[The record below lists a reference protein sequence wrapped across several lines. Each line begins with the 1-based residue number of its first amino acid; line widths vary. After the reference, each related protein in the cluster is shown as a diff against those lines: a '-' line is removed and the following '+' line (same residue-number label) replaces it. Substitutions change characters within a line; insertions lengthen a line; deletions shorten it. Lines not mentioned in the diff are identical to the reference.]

1 MATIQEMKELALHAV
16 RGTAPANF
24 AKEDV
29 NGALREAMN
38 GLAGDLNQFMKNRY
52 DIYEIIIE
60 AAEEYVPQRVI
71 QELSMFADVVNV
83 PQGQTAEFKR
93 KLGRNRAKSFLT
105 QVGLSGVYETF
116 RLDADKVS
124 MRAHAVGGGARIDF
138 ERFLDGYETMAE
150 LMEIINEGLVE
161 AVYCEV
167 QKALQ
172 AAYGATGAPDR
183 NRACT
188 NGFDAAAMQRL
199 IGTVKAYG
207 AGAVIFATP
216 QFVEAMGP
224 DVVTSA
230 AGIAANA
237 QAVYN
242 SDDLNNIHTKGRI
255 SIFRGT
261 PIVEIPQSFV
271 DENNEA
277 WVIDPHFAYV
287 LPTGGEKV
295 IKVVFEGKTQIYDW
309 TNTDQSM
316 EIYTYKKMGVAI
328 MSYNNWAIYV
338 NCSLDPDNELPTKS
352 YMNGDFLAEA
362 LKLTITDGEGK
373 GTQKTVGGIEGKTEE
388 VDLKDG
394 GLLEYTI

>member
-38 GLAGDLNQFMKNRY
+38 GLAGDLTQFMKNRY
-52 DIYEIIIE
+52 DIYGIIIE
-60 AAEEYVPQRVI
+60 AADEYVPQRVI

-83 PQGQTAEFKR
+83 PQGQTVEFKR

-124 MRAHAVGGGARIDF
+124 IKAHAVGGAARIDF
-138 ERFLDGYETMAE
+138 ERFLDGYETMTD

-172 AAYGATGAPDR
+172 AAWGAQGAPAA
-183 NRACT
+183 NRHT
-188 NGFDAAAMQRL
+188 AASFEAKAMQKL
-199 IGTVKAYG
+199 IGVVKAYG

-216 QFVEAMGP
+216 QFIEDMGP
-224 DVVTSA
+224 DAIVPGSTNYQ
-230 AGIAANA
+230 GIYAPG
-237 QAVYN
+237 
-242 SDDLNNIHTKGRI
+242 DIEDIRTKGRI

-261 PIVEIPQSFV
+261 PIVELPQSFV
-271 DENNEA
+271 DEQNDK
-277 WVIDPHFAYV
+277 WVLDSQYAYV
-287 LPTGGEKV
+287 LPTGGDKV
-295 IKVVFEGKTQIYDW
+295 VKVVFEGTTQIYDW
-309 TNTDQSM
+309 TNKDQSM
-316 EIYTYKKMGVAI
+316 EIHTYKKMGVAI
-328 MSYNNWAIYV
+328 MAYNNWAIYQ
-338 NCSLDPDNELPTKS
+338 NTSLAGDVAS
-352 YMNGDFLAEA
+352 YMNSDFLAE
-362 LKLTITDGEGK
+362 
-373 GTQKTVGGIEGKTEE
+373 GIEALSRTYEP
-388 VDLKDG
+388 KDG
-394 GLLEYTI
+394 AYVEYTV

>member
-116 RLDADKVS
+116 RLDTDKVS
-124 MRAHAVGGGARIDF
+124 MKAHAVGGGARIDF

-150 LMEIINEGLVE
+150 LMEIINEGLIE

-172 AAYGATGAPDR
+172 AAYSQSNAR

-188 NGFDAAAMQRL
+188 NGFDADAMRRL

-224 DVVTSA
+224 DAIVKPLD
-230 AGIAANA
+230 NA
-237 QAVYN
+237 QGIYHP
-242 SDDLNNIHTKGRI
+242 DDINDIHTKGRI

-261 PIVEIPQSFV
+261 PIVEIPQSFL
-271 DENNEA
+271 DENNDA

-295 IKVVFEGKTQIYDW
+295 IKVIFEGKTQIYDW

-362 LKLTITDGEGK
+362 LKLTVTDGEGK
-373 GTQKTVGGIEGKTEE
+373 GTQKTIGGIEGKTEE
-388 VDLKDG
+388 VDLKNGD
-394 GLLEYTI
+394 LLDYTI

>member
-1 MATIQEMKELALHAV
+1 MATIQEMKELALHAIK
-16 RGTAPANF
+16 GTAPTNY
-24 AKEDV
+24 AKEEV
-29 NGALREAMN
+29 NGALCLAMN
-38 GLAGDLNQFMKNRY
+38 ELAGDLNQFMKNRY
-52 DIYEIIIE
+52 DIYAIIIE
-60 AAEEYVPQRVI
+60 TAEQYVPQRVI
-71 QELSMFADVVNV
+71 SELSMFADVVNV

-124 MRAHAVGGGARIDF
+124 IRAHAVGGAARIDF
-138 ERFLDGYETMAE
+138 ERFLDGYETMTD

-172 AAYGATGAPDR
+172 AAYGAAGVPER
-183 NRACT
+183 NRAAT

-224 DVVTSA
+224 DVIVPASV
-230 AGIAANA
+230 AGT
-237 QAVYN
+237 QAIYHP
-242 SDDLNNIHTKGRI
+242 DDINDIHTKGRI
-255 SIFRGT
+255 SMFRGT

-271 DENNEA
+271 DENNDA

-295 IKVVFEGKTQIYDW
+295 IKVVFEGTTQIYDW
-309 TNTDQSM
+309 KNKDNSM
-316 EIYTYKKMGVAI
+316 EIHTYKKMGVAI
-328 MSYNNWAIYV
+328 MAYNNWAIYV
-338 NCSLDPDNELPTKS
+338 NYGVDVADGLETKS
-352 YMNGDFLAEA
+352 YMNADFLAKA
-362 LKLTITDGEGK
+362 LEFEGVSVGEITTK
-373 GTQKTVGGIEGKTEE
+373 EE
-388 VDLKDG
+388 DVTLSDG
-394 GLLEYTI
+394 GLIN

>member
-29 NGALREAMN
+29 HGALREAMN
-38 GLAGDLNQFMKNRY
+38 GIAGDLNEFMAHRY
-52 DIYEIIIE
+52 EIYSIIIE

-71 QELSMFADVVNV
+71 QELSMFADVLNV
-83 PQGQTAEFKR
+83 PQGQTVEFKR

-124 MRAHAVGGGARIDF
+124 MKAHAVGGAARIDF
-138 ERFLDGYETMAE
+138 ERFLDGYETMTD

-172 AAYGATGAPDR
+172 AAYSQSNAR

-188 NGFDAAAMQRL
+188 NGFDADAMRRL

-224 DVVTSA
+224 DAIVKPLD
-230 AGIAANA
+230 NA
-237 QAVYN
+237 QGIYHP
-242 SDDLNNIHTKGRI
+242 DDINDIHTKGRI

-261 PIVEIPQSFV
+261 PIVEIPQSFL
-271 DENNEA
+271 DENNDA
-277 WVIDPHFAYV
+277 WVIDPHFAYI

-295 IKVVFEGKTQIYDW
+295 IKVIFEGKTQIYDW
-309 TNTDQSM
+309 TNKDQSM
-316 EIYTYKKMGVAI
+316 EIHTYKKMGVAI

-362 LKLTITDGEGK
+362 LKLTVTDGEGK

-394 GLLEYTI
+394 GLLDYTI

>member
-16 RGTAPANF
+16 RGTAPTNF

-29 NGALREAMN
+29 NGALRDAMN
-38 GLAGDLNQFMKNRY
+38 ELAGDLNQFMKNRY
-52 DIYEIIIE
+52 DIYAIIIK
-60 AAEEYVPQRVI
+60 AAEEYVPKRVI

-124 MRAHAVGGGARIDF
+124 IKAHAVGGAARIDF
-138 ERFLDGYETMAE
+138 ERFLDGYETMTD

-172 AAYGATGAPDR
+172 AAWNAQSAPTA
-183 NRACT
+183 NRHTAAS
-188 NGFDAAAMQRL
+188 FDATAMQKM
-199 IGTVKAYG
+199 IGVVKAYG

-216 QFVEAMGP
+216 QFVEDMGP
-224 DVVTSA
+224 DAIVPGTENYQ
-230 AGIAANA
+230 GI
-237 QAVYN
+237 YHPGDI
-242 SDDLNNIHTKGRI
+242 DDIHLKGRI

-261 PIVEIPQSFV
+261 PIVELPQSFV
-271 DENNEA
+271 DEQNDK
-277 WVIDPHFAYV
+277 WVLDSQYAYI

-295 IKVVFEGKTQIYDW
+295 VKVVFEGTTQIYDW
-309 TNTDQSM
+309 KNKDNSM
-316 EIYTYKKMGVAI
+316 EIHTYKKMGVAI
-328 MSYNNWAIYV
+328 MAYNNWAIYQ
-338 NCSLDPDNELPTKS
+338 NTSLAGDVAS
-352 YMNGDFLAEA
+352 YMNSDFLAE
-362 LKLTITDGEGK
+362 
-373 GTQKTVGGIEGKTEE
+373 GIEALMRTNEP
-388 VDLKDG
+388 KDG
-394 GLLEYTI
+394 ANVEYTV

>member
-52 DIYEIIIE
+52 DIYAIIIE

-83 PQGQTAEFKR
+83 PQGQTVEFKR

-124 MRAHAVGGGARIDF
+124 IKAHAVGGAARIDF
-138 ERFLDGYETMAE
+138 ERFLDGYETMTD

-172 AAYGATGAPDR
+172 AAWGAQGAPAA
-183 NRACT
+183 NRHT
-188 NGFDAAAMQRL
+188 AASFEAKAMQKL
-199 IGTVKAYG
+199 IGVVKAYG

-216 QFVEAMGP
+216 QFIEDMGP
-224 DVVTSA
+224 DAIVPGSTNYQ
-230 AGIAANA
+230 GIYAPG
-237 QAVYN
+237 
-242 SDDLNNIHTKGRI
+242 DIEDIRTKGRI

-261 PIVEIPQSFV
+261 PIVELPQSFV
-271 DENNEA
+271 DEQNDK
-277 WVIDPHFAYV
+277 WVLDSQYAYV
-287 LPTGGEKV
+287 LPTGGDKV
-295 IKVVFEGKTQIYDW
+295 VKVVFEGTTQIYDW
-309 TNTDQSM
+309 TNKDQSM
-316 EIYTYKKMGVAI
+316 EIHTYKKMGVAI
-328 MSYNNWAIYV
+328 MAYNNWAIYQ
-338 NCSLDPDNELPTKS
+338 NTSLAGDVAS
-352 YMNGDFLAEA
+352 YMNSDFLAE
-362 LKLTITDGEGK
+362 
-373 GTQKTVGGIEGKTEE
+373 GIEALSRTYEP
-388 VDLKDG
+388 KDG
-394 GLLEYTI
+394 AYVEYTV

>member
-16 RGTAPANF
+16 RGTAPTNF

-29 NGALREAMN
+29 NGALRDAMN
-38 GLAGDLNQFMKNRY
+38 ELAGDLNQFMKNRY
-52 DIYEIIIE
+52 DIYAIIIE
-60 AAEEYVPQRVI
+60 AAEEYVPKRVI

-124 MRAHAVGGGARIDF
+124 IKAHAVGGAARIDF
-138 ERFLDGYETMAE
+138 ERFLDGYETMTD

-172 AAYGATGAPDR
+172 AAWNAQSAPKA
-183 NRACT
+183 NRHTAA
-188 NGFDAAAMQRL
+188 NFDATAMQKM
-199 IGTVKAYG
+199 IGVVKAYG

-216 QFVEAMGP
+216 QFVEDMGP
-224 DVVTSA
+224 DAIVPGTENYQ
-230 AGIAANA
+230 GI
-237 QAVYN
+237 YHPGDI
-242 SDDLNNIHTKGRI
+242 DDIHLKGRI

-261 PIVEIPQSFV
+261 PIVELPQSFV
-271 DENNEA
+271 DEQNDK
-277 WVIDPHFAYV
+277 WVLDSQYAYI

-295 IKVVFEGKTQIYDW
+295 VKVVFEGTTQIYDW
-309 TNTDQSM
+309 KNKDNSM
-316 EIYTYKKMGVAI
+316 EIHTYKKMGVAI
-328 MSYNNWAIYV
+328 MAYNNWAIYQ
-338 NCSLDPDNELPTKS
+338 NTSLAGDVAS
-352 YMNGDFLAEA
+352 YMNSDFLAE
-362 LKLTITDGEGK
+362 
-373 GTQKTVGGIEGKTEE
+373 GIEALMRTNEP
-388 VDLKDG
+388 KDG
-394 GLLEYTI
+394 ANVEYTV

>member
-52 DIYEIIIE
+52 DIYAIIIE

-124 MRAHAVGGGARIDF
+124 IKAHAVGGAARIDF
-138 ERFLDGYETMAE
+138 ERFLDGYETMAD

-172 AAYGATGAPDR
+172 AAWGAQGAPAA
-183 NRACT
+183 NRHTASS
-188 NGFDAAAMQRL
+188 FDAKAMAKL
-199 IGTVKAYG
+199 IGVVKAYG

-216 QFVEAMGP
+216 QFVEDMGP
-224 DVVTSA
+224 DAIVPGT
-230 AGIAANA
+230 NA
-237 QAVYN
+237 YQGVYAP
-242 SDDLNNIHTKGRI
+242 SDIEDIHLKGRI

-261 PIVEIPQSFV
+261 PIVELPQSFV
-271 DENNEA
+271 DEQNDK
-277 WVIDPHFAYV
+277 WVLDSQYAYI
-287 LPTGGEKV
+287 LPTGGDKV
-295 IKVVFEGKTQIYDW
+295 VKVVFEGTTQIYDW
-309 TNTDQSM
+309 TNKDQSM
-316 EIYTYKKMGVAI
+316 EIHTYKKMGVAI
-328 MSYNNWAIYV
+328 MAYNNWAIYQ
-338 NCSLDPDNELPTKS
+338 NTSLAGDVAS
-352 YMNGDFLAEA
+352 YMNSDFLAE
-362 LKLTITDGEGK
+362 
-373 GTQKTVGGIEGKTEE
+373 GIEALSRTYEP
-388 VDLKDG
+388 KDG
-394 GLLEYTI
+394 AYVEYTV

>member
-1 MATIQEMKELALHAV
+1 MATIQEIKELALHAV

-52 DIYEIIIE
+52 DIYAIIIE

-83 PQGQTAEFKR
+83 PQGQTVEFKR
-93 KLGRNRAKSFLT
+93 KLGRNRAKSILT

-124 MRAHAVGGGARIDF
+124 IKAHAVGGAARIDF
-138 ERFLDGYETMAE
+138 ERFLDGYETMTD

-172 AAYGATGAPDR
+172 AAWGAQGAPAA
-183 NRACT
+183 NRHT
-188 NGFDAAAMQRL
+188 AASFEAKAMQKL
-199 IGTVKAYG
+199 IGVVKAYG

-216 QFVEAMGP
+216 QFIEDMGP
-224 DVVTSA
+224 DAIVPGSTSYQ
-230 AGIAANA
+230 GIYAPG
-237 QAVYN
+237 
-242 SDDLNNIHTKGRI
+242 DIEDIRTKGRI

-261 PIVEIPQSFV
+261 PIVELPQSFV
-271 DENNEA
+271 DEQNDK
-277 WVIDPHFAYV
+277 WVLDSQYAYV
-287 LPTGGEKV
+287 LPTGGDKV
-295 IKVVFEGKTQIYDW
+295 VKVVFEGTTQIYDW
-309 TNTDQSM
+309 TNKDQSM
-316 EIYTYKKMGVAI
+316 EIHTYKKMGVAI
-328 MSYNNWAIYV
+328 MAYNNWAIYQ
-338 NCSLDPDNELPTKS
+338 NTSLAGDVAS
-352 YMNGDFLAEA
+352 YMNSDFLAE
-362 LKLTITDGEGK
+362 
-373 GTQKTVGGIEGKTEE
+373 GIEALSRTYEP
-388 VDLKDG
+388 KDG
-394 GLLEYTI
+394 AYVEYTV

>member
-16 RGTAPANF
+16 RGTAPTNF

-29 NGALREAMN
+29 NGALCDAMN
-38 GLAGDLNQFMKNRY
+38 ELAGDLNQFMKNRY
-52 DIYEIIIE
+52 DIYAIIIE
-60 AAEEYVPQRVI
+60 AAEEYVPKRVI

-124 MRAHAVGGGARIDF
+124 IKAHAVGGAARIDF
-138 ERFLDGYETMAE
+138 ERFLDGYETMTD

-172 AAYGATGAPDR
+172 AAYGAAGVPER
-183 NRACT
+183 NRAAT

-199 IGTVKAYG
+199 IGTVKTYG

-216 QFVEAMGP
+216 QFIEAMGP
-224 DVVTSA
+224 DAIVPGSTNFQ
-230 AGIAANA
+230 GI
-237 QAVYN
+237 YHP
-242 SDDLNNIHTKGRI
+242 DDINDIHTKGRI
-255 SIFRGT
+255 SMFRGT

-271 DENNEA
+271 DENNDA

-295 IKVVFEGKTQIYDW
+295 IKVTFEGTTQIYDW
-309 TNTDQSM
+309 KNKDNSM
-316 EIYTYKKMGVAI
+316 EIHTYKKMGVAI
-328 MSYNNWAIYV
+328 MAYNNWAIYV
-338 NCSLDPDNELPTKS
+338 NYGVDVADGLETKS
-352 YMNGDFLAEA
+352 YMNADFLAKA
-362 LKLTITDGEGK
+362 LEFEGK
-373 GTQKTVGGIEGKTEE
+373 QIGGITNP
-388 VDLKDG
+388 DYKDPNLQDG
-394 GLLEYTI
+394 AVIN